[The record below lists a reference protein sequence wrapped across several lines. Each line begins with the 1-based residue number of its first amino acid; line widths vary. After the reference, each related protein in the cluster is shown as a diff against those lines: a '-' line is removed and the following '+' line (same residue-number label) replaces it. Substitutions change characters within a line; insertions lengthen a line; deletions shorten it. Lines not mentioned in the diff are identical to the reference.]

1 MNLLTIALLI
11 LPVEL
16 PGEEFLRELFILS
29 HIFCC
34 YHDSLCWVFFNQR
47 KLTRPKKEMTG
58 FMFHLFL
65 LFLDVVR
72 CDVVPGCSAVTFW
85 WRGGACESVGMKE
98 STLVINENRPFMLQ
112 WRSSGLWPRFYN
124 PILIRC
130 RAHNGMN
137 FPFSLD
143 FHVDLLIVSVFLIFS
158 LLVMQGKHI
167 SD

>member
-1 MNLLTIALLI
+1 MNLLTTALLL

-47 KLTRPKKEMTG
+47 KLPRPKKEMTG

-98 STLVINENRPFMLQ
+98 STLVINVNRPFRLHG
-112 WRSSGLWPRFYN
+112 WSALPWPIFCKTIYIYVSTATHTRKK
-124 PILIRC
+124 LIC
-130 RAHNGMN
+130 V
-137 FPFSLD
+137 PCSL
-143 FHVDLLIVSVFLIFS
+143 
-158 LLVMQGKHI
+158 
-167 SD
+167 